1 MDYQDLASPSE
12 ADNDAVIMPVSL
24 VFIASGLAG
33 NFLILLV
40 IRTSR
45 NFSRVTRH
53 LIGHLAITDMIFAAN
68 LVTHH
73 VFRLTKMTSY
83 HACVGITCGVI
94 VSGICSCLGICLV
107 FLDKYIAVRALN
119 TTKGGLSL
127 QKARICIVSC
137 WIISIL
143 YSLIYLLNAPKETT
157 TLRCVVGE
165 SGYTYVSIDISMG
178 GIIYSVNHSPICHDI
193 IPLDCEEENEYFD
206 PRTKR
211 IALCR

>member
-24 VFIASGLAG
+24 VFITSGLAG

-53 LIGHLAITDMIFAAN
+53 LIGHLAIADMIFAAN

-73 VFRLTKMTSY
+73 VLRLTKMMSY
-83 HACVGITCGVI
+83 HACVGITCGII
-94 VSGICSCLGICLV
+94 VSGMCSCLGICLV

-119 TTKGGLSL
+119 TTNGGLSL
-127 QKARICIVSC
+127 QKARSC
-137 WIISIL
+137 IISSWIMAIL

-165 SGYTYVSIDISMG
+165 SGYCKSLIF
-178 GIIYSVNHSPICHDI
+178 SV
-193 IPLDCEEENEYFD
+193 PLYFANLAFL
-206 PRTKR
+206 T
-211 IALCR
+211 